1 MEGYE
6 HKRLIVVIPFVCKVL
21 EQCGS
26 SKVFNPPNP
35 WIMGIM
41 RMLAELYHF
50 AELKLNL
57 KFEIEVLCKNIKL
70 DIKDVTPS
78 ESLRAYI
85 QNAGARESERNLTRA
100 DSGSNFV
107 APNDGNGKLSLVIDF
122 EGG

>member
-21 EQCGS
+21 EQCGN

-35 WIMGIM
+35 WVMGIM
-41 RMLAELYHF
+41 RLLAELYHF

-85 QNAGARESERNLTRA
+85 QNAGARESERTLPRA
-100 DSGSNFV
+100 DSASNFS
-107 APNDGNGKLSLVIDF
+107 AAIADGKFFISSFLIL
-122 EGG
+122 

>member
-26 SKVFNPPNP
+26 SIVFNPPNP

-41 RMLAELYHF
+41 RLLAELYHF

-78 ESLRAYI
+78 ESLRVYI
-85 QNAGARESERNLTRA
+85 QNAGARESEQRTIAHA
-100 DSGSNFV
+100 DSASNFS
-107 APNDGNGKLSLVIDF
+107 ALNEGNLLHASMF
-122 EGG
+122 